1 MTGGRMSSNWIEAE
15 MSVVIEFRTLS
26 HKAKASKKC
35 EDNGL
40 ENGPENMTMTKD
52 LAVTGAHRE

>member
-1 MTGGRMSSNWIEAE
+1 MSSNWIEAE